1 MDNHFRNVFDIGTS
15 TKSFIPST
23 SFSGSRKGY
32 VFQLGDK
39 GLGYYYDEF
48 QNEPMPEHVSFILG
62 DCSRFSH
69 FIIWKIVDR
78 NDDDEV
84 PRKKTRADAESKEKA
99 TAISLDDLN
108 ETPVELDVNSL
119 KVMILNFEKK
129 INKNQKMRMKYAD
142 EPEKFMESE
151 IELDQELNNLY
162 TVTASPEL
170 YPFLVQSGAIVSILG
185 MITHENTDISL
196 VAVGLLKELTDP
208 DTILE
213 VEEALVIVDAIID
226 GQVILWIL
234 FMTI

>member
-1 MDNHFRNVFDIGTS
+1 
-15 TKSFIPST
+15 
-23 SFSGSRKGY
+23 
-32 VFQLGDK
+32 
-39 GLGYYYDEF
+39 
-48 QNEPMPEHVSFILG
+48 
-62 DCSRFSH
+62 
-69 FIIWKIVDR
+69 
-78 NDDDEV
+78 
-84 PRKKTRADAESKEKA
+84 
-99 TAISLDDLN
+99 
-108 ETPVELDVNSL
+108 
-119 KVMILNFEKK
+119 MILNFEKK

-226 GQVILWIL
+226 GQVIL
-234 FMTI
+234 